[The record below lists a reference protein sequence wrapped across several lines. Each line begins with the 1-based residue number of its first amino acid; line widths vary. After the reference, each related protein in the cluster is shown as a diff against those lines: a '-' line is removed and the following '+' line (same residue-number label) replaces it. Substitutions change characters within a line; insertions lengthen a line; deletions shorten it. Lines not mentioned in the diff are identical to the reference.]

1 MNNKL
6 KKKKKYSSSY
16 RNRGS
21 NSDGAHWLETFR
33 KLLTE
38 VKPSDRITSGKCG
51 RWVHRKEKNGEKKGE
66 KRIISLSEI
75 KERYIVNG
83 TKPRNNENTGRAKGI
98 WTKSNITDKGV
109 KKKKGISLY
118 EKVQEKWKE
127 ENSGPN
133 VNVYVNRKN
142 FVENKYQ
149 QGKTNYHLEQKEETH
164 GKTNFVSAS
173 LDKRNEEEE
182 EKKIKSSF
190 FFIDKNGYA
199 KKEKEISNDTHKD
212 HININLDININWDN
226 KHKDKGNYNSD
237 INTHLN
243 ENLGSNTIDWNKE
256 QRELNKKHVTLFGEG
271 EETHVRKNHLC
282 EYSMTRQEKGSKY
295 GGDTQGVRFKIGNQI
310 GGELRY
316 GGEDTW
322 KVEGNS
328 RDQYRTKCNLSED
341 KERTG
346 RYHRDYLQGLTE
358 KRNLHEGEYSHGGEK
373 KGYQYGKI
381 NNFQDEAK
389 ASYSNFK
396 GKIEEKRRFHKER
409 SDRGEHW
416 TNEKQFAKKKSEDEL
431 RRGGAIS
438 SEMFDTDNAEGL
450 SYQIRGV
457 CNDEKWPRQYLSN
470 RRDINKKSFIKS
482 SNLLNDKILRI
493 IGGYFFSF
501 KKCSSVKH
509 NRPVYKKYTKVGDED
524 GTPLVKRKKNPVS
537 RKTTEHYDKF
547 NTSKPQLFTSSR
559 EGNSSKRDTSSRG
572 RENPYTNTWDGK
584 SGEKEESTEAIRGS
598 DGTQKKGNK
607 ANMLLDRENNPL
619 NGADLPKR
627 NSVGKEFGLP
637 KCFFKR
643 KALTNTLIDSF
654 NDVDINDQRR
664 KKKYMKFFVIL
675 LSIFL
680 KKYMKRQV
688 ITFFSILGSLRKR
701 QEERRSI
708 RKFINT
714 RIYFLSLLEG
724 VLSRRKRRIV
734 EWFFCKLKAQG
745 TLAWGANRIASGLA
759 NCENIAFVPKSDVG
773 NPYEGGDYSLCTV
786 KDIKLEEKSEIN
798 TICNNSCFGK
808 PKLFRTDDFAMFY
821 NKKILR
827 EKDEVFKECLLRSKS
842 DALLDFLKT
851 SKIKGYSKSV
861 SNNFSESMS
870 NDDMM
875 SSTLVDRFFTATY
888 NLNRNINKD
897 AYKSKINLS
906 CYENILD
913 DSYFI
918 HTGVRHQHS
927 EKNLRGILYTPFPK
941 RENYENTTLNNSP
954 LERYPHAQRNLSGE
968 DTNST
973 GNVNGVSNVYRKHGN
988 PGLREHADEEDEND
1002 KNCRIFF
1009 KNIKKQ
1015 LKINYRETVNAN
1027 GQMEKDLTISDLNST
1042 VGMSKN
1048 WEVFN
1053 QPSEH
1058 QRKIHRDSSLTSLNF
1073 LTHSDFAIINNFS
1086 ANATK

>member
-1 MNNKL
+1 M
-6 KKKKKYSSSY
+6 
-16 RNRGS
+16 
-21 NSDGAHWLETFR
+21 T
-33 KLLTE
+33 T
-38 VKPSDRITSGKCG
+38 I

-75 KERYIVNG
+75 KERYIANG
-83 TKPRNNENTGRAKGI
+83 TKPRNNENTGRAKGV

-109 KKKKGISLY
+109 KKKKCISLY

-142 FVENKYQ
+142 FVEKKYQ
-149 QGKTNYHLEQKEETH
+149 QGKTNYHLGQKEEIH
-164 GKTNFVSAS
+164 GKTSFVSAS
-173 LDKRNEEEE
+173 LDNKNEEEE
-182 EKKIKSSF
+182 ENKIKSSF
-190 FFIDKNGYA
+190 FLIDKNGYA
-199 KKEKEISNDTHKD
+199 KKGKEISNDTHKD

-226 KHKDKGNYNSD
+226 KHKDKGNYCSD
-237 INTHLN
+237 IGTHLN
-243 ENLGSNTIDWNKE
+243 ENLGNNTIDWNKG
-256 QRELNKKHVTLFGEG
+256 QRKLNKNHVTLFGEE

-282 EYSMTRQEKGSKY
+282 EYSMTRQGKGSKY
-295 GGDTQGVRFKIGNQI
+295 GGDTHGVRFNFGNHI

-322 KVEGNS
+322 EVEGNN
-328 RDQYRTKCNLSED
+328 RDQYRTKYNHSED
-341 KERTG
+341 KEKTG
-346 RYHRDYLQGLTE
+346 RYRRDYLQGLTE
-358 KRNLHEGEYSHGGEK
+358 KRNVHEGEYSHGEEK
-373 KGYQYGKI
+373 NGYQYGKI
-381 NNFQDEAK
+381 NNFQGEAK
-389 ASYSNFK
+389 TPYSNFK

-416 TNEKQFAKKKSEDEL
+416 KNEKQFAKKKSEDEL
-431 RRGGAIS
+431 RRGGAIP

-470 RRDINKKSFIKS
+470 RRDVNKKSVIKS
-482 SNLLNDKILRI
+482 SNLLNEKILRI
-493 IGGYFFSF
+493 IGDYFLSF

-524 GTPLVKRKKNPVS
+524 GTPLVKRKKNPIS

-547 NTSKPQLFTSSR
+547 NTSKLQLFTSSS
-559 EGNSSKRDTSSRG
+559 EGNSSKRDTSGRG
-572 RENPYTNTWDGK
+572 RETPYTNAWDGK
-584 SGEKEESTEAIRGS
+584 NGEKEKRAEAIRGS

-607 ANMLLDRENNPL
+607 ENMLSDRKKNPP

-627 NSVGKEFGLP
+627 NSVGTDFGLP

-680 KKYMKRQV
+680 KKYMKRQMT
-688 ITFFSILGSLRKR
+688 TFFSILGSLRKR

-745 TLAWGANRIASGLA
+745 TLAWEANSIACGLA
-759 NCENIAFVPKSDVG
+759 NCDENVAFVPKPDVG
-773 NPYEGGDYSLCTV
+773 DSYEGGDHCLCTV
-786 KDIKLEEKSEIN
+786 KDIKQEEKSEIN

-821 NKKILR
+821 NKKILK

-888 NLNRNINKD
+888 NLNKNINKD
-897 AYKSKINLS
+897 AYRSKINLS
-906 CYENILD
+906 CYENVLD

-918 HTGVRHQHS
+918 HTGVRHEHS
-927 EKNLRGILYTPFPK
+927 EKNLGGILYTHFQK
-941 RENYENTTLNNSP
+941 RENYENSTLNNSP
-954 LERYPHAQRNLSGE
+954 LGSYTHAERNNISGE

-973 GNVNGVSNVYRKHGN
+973 GNVNGVSNIYRKHGN

-1027 GQMEKDLTISDLNST
+1027 GQMGKDLTISDLNST
-1042 VGMSKN
+1042 VGISKN